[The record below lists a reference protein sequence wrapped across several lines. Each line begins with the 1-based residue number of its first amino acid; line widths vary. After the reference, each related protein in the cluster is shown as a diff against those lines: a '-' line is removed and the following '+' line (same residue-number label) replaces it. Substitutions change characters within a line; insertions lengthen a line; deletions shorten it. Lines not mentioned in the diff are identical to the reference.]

1 MDKVI
6 LYATP
11 VFFLLISAELI
22 WGVVRGRNTYRLADT
37 ITSLGQGILSQVCGV
52 FTRVFRVALYTL
64 VFEHVA
70 LWKLPEEALWVWLF
84 GLLGYDFCYYWVHRS
99 GHRVSAFWASHAVHH
114 SSEDFN
120 LGTALRQTSTG
131 FWWTWIF
138 YLPLAVLGLPPK
150 VFAAVALIDLLYQ
163 FWVHTEHVGKLG
175 WFDRVFVS
183 PSNHRVHHGVNDA
196 YVDKNY
202 GGVLILW
209 DRLFGTFQEER
220 AAEPVVYGTR
230 AALASWNP
238 FIVSWRLYGE
248 MIAASWR
255 TTAWG
260 DKLRVW
266 TKPPGWSAPDAAAHS
281 PFALSTFK
289 RFEAHVSRPMQA
301 YTLLQFF
308 GGLAM
313 AAHFGA
319 IQAKLAVPAQAA
331 YAGLVVLTLFCL
343 GGLLENRRWAKVL
356 EVCRVVAVAFGVA
369 WFGRW
374 FGM

>member
-238 FIVSWRLYGE
+238 LIVSWRLYGE

-260 DKLRVW
+260 DKLWCGPSHRAGV
-266 TKPPGWSAPDAAAHS
+266 
-281 PFALSTFK
+281 
-289 RFEAHVSRPMQA
+289 RPMQPRIRPLRSRPSSALKPA
-301 YTLLQFF
+301 YRARCRLTRCCSF
-308 GGLAM
+308 LA
-313 AAHFGA
+313 AWRWRRTSARFR
-319 IQAKLAVPAQAA
+319 PSW
-331 YAGLVVLTLFCL
+331 LFPHKPPMPD
-343 GGLLENRRWAKVL
+343 W
-356 EVCRVVAVAFGVA
+356 
-369 WFGRW
+369 WF
-374 FGM
+374 

>member
-11 VFFLLISAELI
+11 VFFVLIVAELI
-22 WGVVRGRNTYRLADT
+22 WGVARGRNTYRLADT
-37 ITSLGQGILSQVCGV
+37 ITSLGQGILSQVSGA
-52 FTRVFRVALYTL
+52 FTRVFRVTLYALAFDYI
-64 VFEHVA
+64 A
-70 LWKLPEEALWVWLF
+70 LWRLPEDALWVWLF
-84 GLLGYDFCYYWVHRS
+84 ALLSYDFCYYWVHRS
-99 GHRVSAFWASHAVHH
+99 GHRVNAFWASHSVHH

-131 FWWTWIF
+131 FWWTWIY
-138 YLPLAVLGLPPK
+138 YLPLAVLGVPPK

-209 DRLFGTFQEER
+209 DRLFGTFEEER
-220 AAEPVVYGTR
+220 DSEPVVYGTR
-230 AALASWNP
+230 APLATWNP
-238 FIVSWRLYGE
+238 FIVSWRIYGE
-248 MIAASWR
+248 MIAASTR
-255 TTAWG
+255 TKSWG
-260 DKLRVW
+260 DKWRVW
-266 TKPPGWSAPDAAAHS
+266 AKPPGWQARDAPAYP
-281 PFALSTFK
+281 PFELEAFR
-289 RFEAHVSRPMQA
+289 RFEAHVSRPMQV
-301 YTLLQFF
+301 YTLVQFLI
-308 GGLAM
+308 GLAM

-319 IQAKLAVPAQAA
+319 IQTKLAFPAQLA
-331 YAGLVVLTLFCL
+331 YAGLVVVSLLCL
-343 GGLLENRRWAKVL
+343 GGLLENRRWARVL
-356 EVCRVVAVAFGVA
+356 EVLRWVTMVAGVL

-374 FGM
+374 FG